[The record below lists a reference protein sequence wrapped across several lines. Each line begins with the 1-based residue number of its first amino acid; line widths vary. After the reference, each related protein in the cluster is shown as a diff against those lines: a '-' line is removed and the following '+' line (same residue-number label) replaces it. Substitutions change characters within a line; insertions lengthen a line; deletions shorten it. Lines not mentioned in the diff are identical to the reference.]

1 MMIPVSWRPT
11 SRQTVS
17 LLLSGLLVV
26 FLVRQ
31 APHLVHHFFE
41 PEHVQDECPLAAS
54 GDRTHGLQAEPVVV
68 VVAPEVSTPSVAS
81 VCPATP
87 GVAVLAFFGRAPPPR
102 LS

>member
-87 GVAVLAFFGRAPPPR
+87 SVDVLAFFGRAPPR

>member
-68 VVAPEVSTPSVAS
+68 VVAPEASTPAVAS

-87 GVAVLAFFGRAPPPR
+87 RVAVLAFFGRAPPARP
-102 LS
+102 S